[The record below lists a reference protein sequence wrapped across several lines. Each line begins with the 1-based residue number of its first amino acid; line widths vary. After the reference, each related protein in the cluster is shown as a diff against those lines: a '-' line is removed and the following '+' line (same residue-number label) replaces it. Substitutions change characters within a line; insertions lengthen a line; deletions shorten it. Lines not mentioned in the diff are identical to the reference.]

1 MVWEEGKELNNG
13 KFIVVGEKTL
23 GSGGFGITY
32 KVARTRDRKLFV
44 IKTLNAMAQNR
55 SNFRQLKDDFLNEA
69 TTLASFKH
77 DHIVKIY
84 PKGFTEEV
92 DELWCM
98 VMEFIEGQNLE
109 EYLEE
114 NKEIS
119 EIDAIALITKVG
131 EALTY
136 IHQSNYVHR
145 DIKPSNIMLR
155 NCDLLSPVLI
165 DFGLA
170 REFDP
175 NQSLT
180 MDNRLTEHFAPLE
193 QYNLDSYA
201 KYINLDRNQYKV
213 GTWTDVYA
221 LAATLYN
228 LLTNHLP
235 MPAPMRS
242 LSPQDFKSP
251 KQLNPKI
258 SDRTNTAIFKGMSLN
273 PQDRPQTV
281 SEWLELLVNSSKKR
295 SKSVKSTKNYNQNLP
310 FTIVSQNPQ
319 KQNIQAAATLSVT
332 QEYLQVSET
341 KDSQLLQKGITS
353 IVFIGSI
360 IINFF
365 LLKEYIWYLIIF
377 IALVFLG
384 VIRLS
389 FVYSYLKSKNRE
401 KQTKSKYLINSCD
414 LVYEGINWFLGIGG
428 AILAIYGSLS
438 DFFMYSD
445 NFDFLRV
452 NWQDIVGFIFY
463 LFICIFSIY
472 LSFTFLWIIGN
483 FLKLPI
489 TYFLIASPNAII
501 RKNDIINSDI
511 VSIKTS
517 KEYVIPYDVK
527 DNNDELHV
535 DYCWD
540 WKELLMS
547 SEWNLLLSGSI
558 TKVISPRLI
567 NGQAVLQ
574 KSTYKTNQVS
584 LVDSPDISNTDIKLI
599 KSMASPVKYIVDKID
614 PKIFKL
620 EQNVIELQKAKNI
633 ASSSKL
639 YAGQVELYLKS
650 IAQKEKLVRD
660 AKKIKQEYLQL
671 IKEILISQ
679 ELDMKTIPNVT
690 EWQNNLNLRYEAIEK
705 KYLCLLRTKLILIE
719 K

>member
-1 MVWEEGKELNNG
+1 MVWEKGKELNNG
-13 KFIVVGEKTL
+13 KFIVVGEKPL

-44 IKTLNAMAQNR
+44 IKTLNAIAQNR
-55 SNFRQLKDDFLNEA
+55 SNFRQLKDDFFNEA
-69 TTLASFKH
+69 TTLAGFKH
-77 DHIVKIY
+77 PNIVKIY

-98 VMEFIEGQNLE
+98 VMEFIEGQNLA

-193 QYNLDSYA
+193 QYNLDSYT

-258 SDRTNTAIFKGMSLN
+258 SDRTNTAILKGMSLN

-281 SEWLELLVNSSKKR
+281 SEWLELLV
-295 SKSVKSTKNYNQNLP
+295 
-310 FTIVSQNPQ
+310 
-319 KQNIQAAATLSVT
+319 
-332 QEYLQVSET
+332 EDLQVSET
-341 KDSQLLQKGITS
+341 EDSQSSQKGIGTLT
-353 IVFIGSI
+353 IPIIIFICSI
-360 IINFF
+360 IINFV
-365 LLKEYIWYLIIF
+365 LLKEYIWYLIIL
-377 IALVFLG
+377 ILLVLLG
-384 VIRLS
+384 ITRLR
-389 FVYSYLKSKNRE
+389 FVYLYLKSNNKE
-401 KQTKSKYLINSCD
+401 KQKKSRYFINSCAHA
-414 LVYEGINWFLGIGG
+414 YEGVNWVLGISSVIF
-428 AILAIYGSLS
+428 AIVMGLY
-438 DFFMYSD
+438 DFFND
-445 NFDFLRV
+445 VNNLNFSGLG
-452 NWQDIVGFIFY
+452 WQDLLGYIFVAFISIFLLYFY
-463 LFICIFSIY
+463 FAIF
-472 LSFTFLWIIGN
+472 WMIGN

-489 TYFLIASPNAII
+489 TWFLIALPNSII
-501 RKNDIINSDI
+501 RKYDIRNSDF

-517 KEYVIPYDVK
+517 KEYVIPYDTE
-527 DNNDELHV
+527 DNNNELYV
-535 DYCWD
+535 DYNWD
-540 WKELLMS
+540 WEELLMS
-547 SEWNLLLSGSI
+547 TEWSFLLSGSI

-584 LVDSPDISNTDIKLI
+584 LVDNTDVSNTDVKLV

-614 PKIFKL
+614 PTISKI
-620 EQNVIELQKAKNI
+620 EQNVIELQKAKDL
-633 ASSSKL
+633 ALSSNL
-639 YAGQVELYLKS
+639 YAGQVEIYSKS
-650 IAQKEKLVRD
+650 IAQKEKLIRD
-660 AKKIKQEYLQL
+660 ARKIKQEYLQL
-671 IKEILISQ
+671 IREILISQ
-679 ELDMKTIPNVT
+679 ELDMKTIPNLAK
-690 EWQNNLNLRYEAIEK
+690 WQNNLNLRYEAIEK
-705 KYLCLLRTKLILIE
+705 KSLLAE
-719 K
+719 N